1 MSTQTINS
9 GDRPEP
15 ERSPAPYGKTH
26 LLPRAKN
33 HKGQAAWRTP
43 GTPDETS
50 IAERSTSK
58 DEVSGRRSPWITV
71 RTKSSA
77 RAGRESAVR
86 LGLERLSASEV
97 GFGSQAAA
105 LGSNKI
111 VSLTPASR
119 LPATF
124 KSIMTCANFGQC
136 SKPGAA
142 LLNV

>member
-1 MSTQTINS
+1 
-9 GDRPEP
+9 DRPEP

-33 HKGQAAWRTP
+33 QKGQAAWRTP

-58 DEVSGRRSPWITV
+58 DEVSGRRSPRITV

-97 GFGSQAAA
+97 GFGSRAAVA
-105 LGSNKI
+105 RCGER
-111 VSLTPASR
+111 VSLAPESRPTAS
-119 LPATF
+119 
-124 KSIMTCANFGQC
+124 SIDHMFSARFRRGGSEDSCVLSRPFC
-136 SKPGAA
+136 RCCE
-142 LLNV
+142 V